1 MNMVRSQVNCWL
13 TSYGAQGLNN
23 SSLEFGALMADQQC
37 LNDKCKHFVKHYSR
51 LCSSEC
57 YTTHIEEYFFGSIE
71 IPSLAA
77 ELRKNLEEH
86 ITIEEVVEEILSTQ
100 SGKSPRALMGFNL
113 NSIKKKNLLK
123 CPHYWSQFSLI
134 HCGRSRFP
142 PLSTQKDKD
151 PLLNTDVKFLTKILA
166 HRLKDLLSH
175 HNFS

>member
-113 NSIKKKNLLK
+113 NSIKKKKSVEMSTLLVTV
-123 CPHYWSQFSLI
+123 FSDSL
-134 HCGRSRFP
+134 REESLP
-142 PLSTQKDKD
+142 PTFYSKRQG
-151 PLLNTDVKFLTKILA
+151 PIA
-166 HRLKDLLSH
+166 
-175 HNFS
+175 